1 MDRPLEVAPA
11 ACSLLLDVK
20 AKKVRSRGSI
30 RCSGSAVAAAA
41 VAVAGRAYQSKLI

>member
-30 RCSGSAVAAAA
+30 RCSGSAAA